1 MAGLGPAN
9 HVFLALSRKGVV
21 GRAKPGHDGG
31 AKLLPTRDA
40 MAIRLRPLD
49 DASADAWDA
58 FVAAMPNGS
67 FFHRATWARVIETA
81 FGHRCHYTL
90 AEQDG
95 AIVGVLPLTH
105 VRTRLFGNTLVST
118 PFCVYGGPLAAE
130 PEALDALEAH
140 AEALRIRLGA
150 SAVELREREAVA
162 GDWLVRPDLYVTFR
176 KPITG
181 DDDGNMKAI
190 PRKQRAMVR
199 KGIQNGLSSVCHQDV
214 AVLHRVYAESVRNLG
229 TPVFSRRYFAILA
242 EAFGHHSDIVTVL
255 DNDKPIAAVM
265 NFYFRDEVLP
275 YYGGGTA
282 EARQRAGNDFMYWEV
297 MRRAAGRGCRLFD
310 FGRSKLGTGS
320 FAFKHNWGFEPEKLH
335 YRYRL
340 APGAT
345 IPDHNPLNPKY
356 RLFIAA
362 WKRLPLPIA
371 NLLGPPIVRGLG

>member
-1 MAGLGPAN
+1 MVQWPLDF
-9 HVFLALSRKGVV
+9 V
-21 GRAKPGHDGG
+21 
-31 AKLLPTRDA
+31 
-40 MAIRLRPLD
+40 AIRLRQLD
-49 DASADAWDA
+49 EASASAWDD
-58 FVAAMPNGS
+58 FVTTRPAGT
-67 FFHRATWARVIETA
+67 FFHRAAWARVIESA
-81 FGHRCHYTL
+81 FDHRCHYTL

-95 AIVGVLPLTH
+95 AIVGVLPLAH

-118 PFCVYGGPLAAE
+118 PFCVYGGPLAVDRDAAA
-130 PEALDALEAH
+130 ALDAH
-140 AEALRIRLGA
+140 AEALREKLGA
-150 SAVELREREAVA
+150 AAVEMRERDDV
-162 GDWLVRPDLYVTFR
+162 GCDWQVRPDLYVTFR

-181 DDDGNMKAI
+181 DNDRNMKAI

-199 KGIQNGLSSVCHQDV
+199 KGIQNSLTSVCNQDV

-229 TPVFSRRYFAILA
+229 TPVFSRRYFNILSRI
-242 EAFGHHSDIVTVL
+242 FSDCSDIVTVL
-255 DNDKPIAAVM
+255 DRDRPIASVM

-282 EARQRAGNDFMYWEV
+282 EARHRAGNDFMYWEV
-297 MRRAAGRGCRLFD
+297 MRRAAERGFRLFD
-310 FGRSKLGTGS
+310 FGRSKLGTGA

-340 APGAT
+340 APGAA

-362 WKRLPLPIA
+362 WKKLPLPVA